1 MIRNSRSAPI
11 HGLLGPWDAIAQPGA
26 LGLTL
31 LAVPNLRPILVCPA
45 STGGLERMFS
55 ALGRNHDD
63 FSKKTLET
71 TLETRMMVKHNF
83 HDE

>member
-1 MIRNSRSAPI
+1 
-11 HGLLGPWDAIAQPGA
+11 
-26 LGLTL
+26 
-31 LAVPNLRPILVCPA
+31 
-45 STGGLERMFS
+45 MFS

-63 FSKKTLET
+63 FRKKTLET